1 MTHNDH
7 RISRRAFLKHAVALS
22 LGAISARGIYA
33 MLDDLGP
40 ARLARAEA
48 AVSARRREQYLV
60 DNLQTTVDNGVEVI
74 IPPLYHEIITATL
87 AVGQDASAL
96 FGAQARLERALQA
109 VEAPYAPSAS
119 GLTLVVG
126 WGLPYF
132 QRFLPA
138 QLVDAYMPL
147 DLAYSAASGSRK
159 YALLDAIR
167 FPGDRDEMLIEQNE
181 VVFLLRSDS
190 QSIIAQAEKS
200 LFEDQ
205 GSGAYVGDLFKLTS
219 VRKGFIGRG
228 FGSRS
233 IAKQLAIAAGVN
245 GADQI
250 PDNAQL
256 MMGFTSSQHGA
267 LAPDNLTNFE
277 TLPGITN
284 QWPAGYFAGGC
295 AMHLSHLFEDLTL
308 WYNSFTP
315 AARVSRMFSPR
326 THAAPET
333 ITIPNGPTDVSST
346 QQVIDDA
353 ANTGT
358 LGHNA
363 TLQLAN
369 RLHAAQADNYG
380 RSWPAGTPLSLRDDF
395 NTLDNPFAWTSNVD
409 LDNWSDRAA
418 PGLHF
423 VAFTATSQQFH
434 AMRLAMA
441 GVLPDGTNLRQ
452 SPYNI
457 SDAAN
462 GINQAVR
469 ATHRQNYLIP
479 PRDRRSFPLV
489 ELMPGINRQFLPIVE
504 SAHQ

>member
-1 MTHNDH
+1 MRYDD
-7 RISRRAFLKHAVALS
+7 RSMSRRTFLKRAAGLS
-22 LGAISARGIYA
+22 FGAISARGIYSL
-33 MLDDLGP
+33 LDDFSSAG
-40 ARLARAEA
+40 LARAEA
-48 AVSARRREQYLV
+48 LAPVRRREQYLV
-60 DNLQTTVDNGVEVI
+60 DNLETIVDNGVQVI
-74 IPPLYHEIITATL
+74 VPPLYHELVTATL
-87 AVGQDASAL
+87 AIGQSASAL
-96 FGAQARLERALQA
+96 FGAQIRLEQALRAI
-109 VEAPYAPSAS
+109 EAPYAPSPT
-119 GLTLVVG
+119 GLTIVIG

-132 QRFLPA
+132 RRFIPA

-147 DLAYSAASGSRK
+147 DLAYSAASGARQ

-167 FPGDRDEMLIEQNE
+167 FPGDRDEMLLEQNE
-181 VVFLLRSDS
+181 VVFLLRSDN
-190 QSIIAQAEKS
+190 QSIIAAAEKS

-205 GSGAYVGDLFKLTS
+205 NSAAYVGDLFSLTS

-233 IAKQLAIAAGVN
+233 IAKQLAIAAGVL

-277 TLPGITN
+277 TLPGTTD
-284 QWPAGYFAGGC
+284 QWPSGYFAGGC
-295 AMHLSHLFEDLTL
+295 AMHLSHLFEDLVL

-315 AARVSRMFSPR
+315 DARVSRMFSPR

-333 ITIPNGPTDVSST
+333 ITIPNGPNDVSSK

-353 ANTGT
+353 TNTGT

-369 RLHAAQADNYG
+369 RLGAPLTDNYG
-380 RSWPAGTPLSLRDDF
+380 RNWPAGTPLSLRDDF
-395 NTLDNPFAWTSNVD
+395 NTLDNPFYWTSNVD
-409 LDNWSDRAA
+409 LDQWSNLAA

-434 AMRLAMA
+434 AMRLAMS

-457 SDAAN
+457 SDASN

-479 PRDRRSFPLV
+479 PRERRSFPLV
-489 ELMPGINRQFLPIVE
+489 ELMPGIPRQFLPLVA
-504 SAHQ
+504 STNS